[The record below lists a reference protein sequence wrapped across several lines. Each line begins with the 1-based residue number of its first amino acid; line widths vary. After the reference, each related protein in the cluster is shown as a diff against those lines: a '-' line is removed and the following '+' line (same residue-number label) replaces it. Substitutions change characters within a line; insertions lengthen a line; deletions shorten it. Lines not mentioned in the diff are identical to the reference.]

1 MKIYT
6 VEEARKSLLKRQP
19 IGQQVVS
26 QKTLDGIQA
35 LFGEALTPAEA
46 VARILADV
54 RMRGDQAL
62 VEWNTR
68 LDNRSD
74 PLLRVSSEEMQSA
87 LTGLP
92 ADQLAALKFSIERVR
107 SFHNKQP
114 ASSWMDQTLGG
125 TLGQLLRPIRRVGL
139 YVPGGSAPLPSSVIM
154 SAIPAQVAG
163 VKQIVICS
171 PADRTTGRISPVT
184 LAAAALVGVE
194 EVYAIGGAQ
203 AIAAMAFGT
212 QTIQPVDK
220 IFGPGNL
227 FVTLAKQQVFGA
239 VGIDTLAGPTET
251 VIIAD
256 DTANPNWVALD
267 LLAQA
272 EHDPLA
278 AAILLTPSAQLAKMV
293 NAEID
298 ALTRGKPAFTRQ
310 AILDQSLNDRSGM
323 VVTTDLE
330 EAIELSNGYAP
341 EHLNLVVSEPFNWI
355 PNIECAGGIFVGEQ
369 SFEVLGDYAAGPSH
383 VMPTGGSARYASPLN
398 VWDFLHI
405 ISLVALNPA
414 GAADVAS
421 VSSVIARMEGLDA
434 HARSAEAR
442 IDIAK

>member
-1 MKIYT
+1 MKTYS
-6 VEEARKSLLKRQP
+6 VEEAKSSFLKRHP
-19 IGQQVVS
+19 FGQQAVP
-26 QKTLDGIQA
+26 QKTLDSIQT
-35 LFGEALTPAEA
+35 LFNESLTPAEA
-46 VARILADV
+46 VARILVDV
-54 RMRGDQAL
+54 RTGGDQAL
-62 VEWNTR
+62 VEWNTK

-74 PLLRVSSEEMQSA
+74 PLLRVSAEEMQSA
-87 LTGLP
+87 LIGLP
-92 ADQLAALKFSIERVR
+92 DKQLTALKFSIERVR
-107 SFHNKQP
+107 SFHRKQP
-114 ASSWMDQTLGG
+114 ASSWMDQTMGG

-154 SAIPAQVAG
+154 SAIPAKVAG
-163 VKQIVICS
+163 VKEIVICS
-171 PADRTTGRISPVT
+171 PADRATGRISPVT
-184 LAAAALVGVE
+184 LAAIALVGVE

-212 QTIQPVDK
+212 ETINPVDK

-256 DTANPNWVALD
+256 DSANPNWVALD

-278 AAILLTPSAQLAKMV
+278 AAILLTPSAKLAEKV
-293 NAEID
+293 NAEIE
-298 ALTRGKPAFTRQ
+298 ALTHGQPSFTRQ
-310 AILDQSLNDRSGM
+310 AILDQSLLDRSGI
-323 VVTTDLE
+323 VVTKDLD
-330 EAIELSNGYAP
+330 EAIELSNRYAP
-341 EHLNLVVSEPFNWI
+341 EHLNLVVSDPWNWI
-355 PNIECAGGIFVGEQ
+355 PKIECAGGVFVGEQ

-405 ISLVALNPA
+405 ISLVALNPSS
-414 GAADVAS
+414 AAAVAAA
-421 VSSVIARMEGLDA
+421 SSVIARMENLDA

-442 IDIAK
+442 ITE